1 MDQSTA
7 VWILI
12 GLSLITANLPFMV
25 ERPFLAFPWNIK
37 GASRRPGWLLWLTS
51 AIFSVALAAWAFFG
65 FRLITQA
72 TFFAGD
78 LVSVSLFMGKLLLVV
93 GGVVVL
99 LAYPGFRERHSAS
112 KQPET
117 ATVADAAVP
126 TKKAA
131 QPAGLHKSFFERLL
145 ELLMFYFLVGALG
158 LAFESNIGN
167 TFPQRWEFYAIT
179 LCLFVVLGY
188 PGFVFRYL
196 MRHTKAKKPA
206 RTSSPPSDTVPV

>member
-51 AIFSVALAAWAFFG
+51 AVFTAVLAAWALFG
-65 FRLITQA
+65 FRIITQA
-72 TFFAGD
+72 SFFAGD

-93 GGVVVL
+93 GGAVVL
-99 LAYPGFRERHSAS
+99 LGYPGFRERSSAR
-112 KQPET
+112 KHPDT
-117 ATVADAAVP
+117 ATVTDAPAPKGKV
-126 TKKAA
+126 A
-131 QPAGLHKSFFERLL
+131 QSPGLHKSFFDRLL

-158 LAFESNIGN
+158 LAFEGNIGN

-196 MRHTKAKKPA
+196 MRHTKEKKPA
-206 RTSSPPSDTVPV
+206 RTVKQASDTVPI